1 MVDLVIYM
9 ICAFSN
15 NPPPRAVSGVT
26 GKKTTE
32 KSFQKSFK
40 MCGLQLCSGGG
51 GEEGENLDKAVF
63 TTGNGRSLANYLAK
77 GGRKG
82 TCLKPFWRG
91 LCRNKTKET

>member
-1 MVDLVIYM
+1 MLFLIIPLLGQCRVLQVKKLLKNLFKNLSKCVDFNFV
-9 ICAFSN
+9 
-15 NPPPRAVSGVT
+15 P
-26 GKKTTE
+26 
-32 KSFQKSFK
+32 
-40 MCGLQLCSGGG
+40 GGG

-63 TTGNGRSLANYLAK
+63 TTGNGRSLANSLAK